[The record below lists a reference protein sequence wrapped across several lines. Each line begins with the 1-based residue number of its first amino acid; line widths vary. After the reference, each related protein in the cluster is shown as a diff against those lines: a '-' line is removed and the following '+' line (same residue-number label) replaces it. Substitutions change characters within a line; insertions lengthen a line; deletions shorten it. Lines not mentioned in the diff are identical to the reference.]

1 MAERASRIPKVDTIP
16 PDWLLHMARQ
26 WLFETKGNRSAAYVK
41 KILNSAANRN
51 QVEARWLL
59 DVFSK
64 IRNFDGGSKW
74 RWLRAIAK
82 ILASDES
89 PRAKFYRGMALVR
102 LNQFDEVGE
111 ALILQSA
118 ESGFAPAMGELGRP
132 RWTSFQKDSEALDW
146 LQRAADDNNV
156 DGLYYLGQ
164 LSFEKPNLQ
173 KHYYELGAAHGDAR
187 CMYFA
192 ATDWPNH
199 VYFNAALAARGL
211 LLDAVTDRL
220 HRIVYMMTRFAIKP
234 TDHNGFA
241 MGRELEGYQSF
252 WDQPVCEVLSSNAL
266 LSQCV
271 ETFLEISHRA
281 RRAALFTVV
290 MLLEHRF
297 PRDVAR
303 MIARIVYQSREN
315 PELWDKKEQQNKR
328 NKRNTKKTKTGKTGK
343 TKGKTGKTGKTGK
356 K

>member
-1 MAERASRIPKVDTIP
+1 
-16 PDWLLHMARQ
+16 
-26 WLFETKGNRSAAYVK
+26 
-41 KILNSAANRN
+41 
-51 QVEARWLL
+51 
-59 DVFSK
+59 
-64 IRNFDGGSKW
+64 
-74 RWLRAIAK
+74 
-82 ILASDES
+82 
-89 PRAKFYRGMALVR
+89 
-102 LNQFDEVGE
+102 
-111 ALILQSA
+111 
-118 ESGFAPAMGELGRP
+118 MGELGRP

-315 PELWDKKEQQNKR
+315 PELWDKKRATEQKEQKEYEKDENRKNRKNKR
-328 NKRNTKKTKTGKTGK
+328 KNRKNRKNREKMKGSSFPFPTLFRGNSEPFL
-343 TKGKTGKTGKTGK
+343 TKGKSRSRPPKKVIMVLRAFLSVSFALTGSSIIVSNSVPCRSL
-356 K
+356 